1 MNILKKLI
9 CIILS
14 TIFIITLSG
23 CNGKTDAQTS
33 NNSEKKVQEIKTED
47 KNEVQQEEP
56 KFKTIVKGTV
66 NKIENYCQFTIN
78 DVKFGK
84 KIIPPKPSGVYT
96 YYEAKEPGTTY
107 LDTVVNI
114 KSLLKEGEL
123 ADRFLKVEVIYDNK
137 YTYSTFS
144 TIEENGGDNFTYTN
158 IKSLEP
164 LKSGNV
170 HFIAEVPEEVS
181 TNTKSV
187 VIVISTNNEE
197 LRYNFR

>member
-1 MNILKKLI
+1 MKKLI

-47 KNEVQQEEP
+47 KKEVHQEEP

-96 YYEAKEPGTTY
+96 YYESKEPGTTY

-114 KSLLKEGEL
+114 KSLLKEVEL

-144 TIEENGGDNFTYTN
+144 TIEENGGANFTYTN